1 MAGQMFVVKRDGRS
15 QDMGNDSLC
24 FFRCKGEGVSQH
36 PVYLNWFSMI
46 YHTESYKTMSFR
58 FR

>member
-15 QDMGNDSLC
+15 QDMGNASLWV
-24 FFRCKGEGVSQH
+24 FRCKGEGVSRDS
-36 PVYLNWFSMI
+36 VYLNWNSMF